1 MRSVGSHVVGRIFLS
16 GVLVATLAEPAVAQ
30 GVGNYTY
37 SHSRQWSGRDLQVN
51 QLTRD
56 NPLFVETIQ
65 DGITECETTLDN
77 GVSFMLR
84 RVHFLTPDVIVTR
97 GVAVQDVGE
106 ISKSGRY
113 MMVMIKKDGGWHYTD
128 FYIHWTN
135 ISE

>member
-1 MRSVGSHVVGRIFLS
+1 
-16 GVLVATLAEPAVAQ
+16 LVAALAEPAVAQ

-56 NPLFVETIQ
+56 NPLFVESIQ
-65 DGITECETTLDN
+65 GGITECEATLDN

-97 GVAVQDVGE
+97 GVAVQDVGD

-113 MMVMIKKDGGWHYTD
+113 MMAMIKKDGGWHYTD

>member
-1 MRSVGSHVVGRIFLS
+1 MRSLGSHVVGRIFLS
-16 GVLVATLAEPAVAQ
+16 GILVAALAEPAVAQ

-56 NPLFVETIQ
+56 NPLFVESIQ
-65 DGITECETTLDN
+65 GGITECEATLDN

-97 GVAVQDVGE
+97 GVAVQDVGD

-113 MMVMIKKDGGWHYTD
+113 MMAMIKKDGGWHYTD